1 MPVNRH
7 GVEETRTGFRP
18 TDRVDYP
25 VTPPKKPDD
34 SERSARPPAFWK
46 DRGKKRD

>member
-1 MPVNRH
+1 MVVDT
-7 GVEETRTGFRP
+7 GTAIQGGFRP

-25 VTPPKKPDD
+25 VMPPKKAAD

-46 DRGKKRD
+46 DRKGKRD